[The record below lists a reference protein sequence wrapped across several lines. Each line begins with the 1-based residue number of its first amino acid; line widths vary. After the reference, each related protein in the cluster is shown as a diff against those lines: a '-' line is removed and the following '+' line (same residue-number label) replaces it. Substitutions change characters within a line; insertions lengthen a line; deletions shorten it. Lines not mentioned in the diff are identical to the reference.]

1 MLFKKFLF
9 EKGFKVM
16 KEIEIKKLARRKKE
30 KSFFV
35 FLVLIVFMLFTM
47 KSRSEDIIKEIKYE
61 KIQVN
66 SIEDIYKKREGLF
79 VFSHVNLDLKKM
91 PAEKKKD
98 VFIRLMLPSIEV
110 VRAEILNN
118 REIVKKL
125 KVKENLSEKEKKYAQ
140 NLFRKYKVEY
150 GQWDVLQSKM
160 IIYPT
165 SLILTQGAIES
176 AWGTSRFFRE
186 ANNAFGI
193 WSTNPNEQRIA
204 AEGSRGNYKPHLKK
218 YDTLK
223 DTVED
228 ITMVISRADTY
239 KSVRKMI
246 WQGKSAYEIAGGLT
260 RYSEEGQEYVKKVRN
275 TMRYNKFE
283 KYDKSINF

>member
-1 MLFKKFLF
+1 
-9 EKGFKVM
+9 
-16 KEIEIKKLARRKKE
+16 
-30 KSFFV
+30 
-35 FLVLIVFMLFTM
+35 
-47 KSRSEDIIKEIKYE
+47 
-61 KIQVN
+61 
-66 SIEDIYKKREGLF
+66 
-79 VFSHVNLDLKKM
+79 
-91 PAEKKKD
+91 
-98 VFIRLMLPSIEV
+98 
-110 VRAEILNN
+110 
-118 REIVKKL
+118 
-125 KVKENLSEKEKKYAQ
+125 
-140 NLFRKYKVEY
+140 
-150 GQWDVLQSKM
+150 M

-193 WSTNPNEQRIA
+193 WSTNPNEPRIA

-228 ITMVISRADTY
+228 ITMVISRADAY
-239 KSVRKMI
+239 KNVRKMI
-246 WQGKSAYEIAGGLT
+246 WQGKSAYEIVGGLT